1 MLNTKITQ
9 SEPKRLLQQQNH
21 QKNKDAQGDVRQDK
35 RRSAAPRIASAQADA
50 ETKITRAV
58 DTHTKTP
65 RSQNSQVDE
74 KRTAKLTIW
83 VEPRVK
89 EGYQRKADREE
100 VSLSS
105 VCAETLKISL
115 QNDADIH
122 YSATL
127 KPLIE
132 ATIDRRMIAR
142 DNRMASLLVRACIAI
157 EQTRSI
163 SFNSLGRH

>member
-1 MLNTKITQ
+1 
-9 SEPKRLLQQQNH
+9 
-21 QKNKDAQGDVRQDK
+21 
-35 RRSAAPRIASAQADA
+35 
-50 ETKITRAV
+50 
-58 DTHTKTP
+58 
-65 RSQNSQVDE
+65 
-74 KRTAKLTIW
+74 
-83 VEPRVK
+83 VK
-89 EGYQRKADREE
+89 EGYQRQADREE

-105 VCAETLKISL
+105 VCAEALKISL
-115 QNDADIH
+115 HHDADIH

-163 SFNSLGRH
+163 SVNTLGRQPKVTPGVLNEILDRSMDDAKKKITNRSPELKELIKELNRWIVDEGK